1 MAIDRYLTSQEIT
14 EMNRKA
20 KSDGWHPMGG
30 MNRRAFTKHFD
41 GALYLRS
48 YNTIVA
54 SIDENGFHRHWS
66 GWSAT
71 TAKHYNAF
79 LEMNYLNRI
88 SKAEWCEL
96 PVERY

>member
-1 MAIDRYLTSQEIT
+1 MAIDRYLTSQEVAA
-14 EMNRKA
+14 MNRDA

-30 MNRRAFTKHFD
+30 TNRRAFTKRS
-41 GALYLRS
+41 GGTVYLRS

-54 SIDENGFHRHWS
+54 SIDGNGFHRHW
-66 GWSAT
+66 GRWTAT

-79 LEMNYLNRI
+79 HEMNDLNRI

-96 PVERY
+96 PVEGY